1 MADEFTTEAV
11 RPPSTLASQVLWLFG
26 AGGIHLFLWSVLFVL
41 LFVYVPRQRAI
52 LDDFGVSTSAAT
64 RGVIDLSEFV
74 VNYWYL
80 AAPLVT
86 AAVLVVDGLA
96 VFLSRSTA
104 LRLALLLLLTLPPVV
119 LVVASYV
126 FPQHEVSRLMEELS

>member
-1 MADEFTTEAV
+1 MAVDDTAETV
-11 RPPSTLASQVLWLFG
+11 RHQPTLAAKVLWFFG
-26 AGGIHLFLWSVLFVL
+26 ASGIHLILWSVLFVL
-41 LFVYVPRQRAI
+41 LYAYVPHQKAI
-52 LDDFGVSTSAAT
+52 LDDFGVATSAAT

-86 AAVLVVDGLA
+86 TAVLVVDGLA
-96 VFLSRSTA
+96 IFLSRSTT
-104 LRLALLLLLTLPPVV
+104 LRLALVLLLTLPPVV

-126 FPQHEVSRLMEELS
+126 FPQYEVSKLMEELS